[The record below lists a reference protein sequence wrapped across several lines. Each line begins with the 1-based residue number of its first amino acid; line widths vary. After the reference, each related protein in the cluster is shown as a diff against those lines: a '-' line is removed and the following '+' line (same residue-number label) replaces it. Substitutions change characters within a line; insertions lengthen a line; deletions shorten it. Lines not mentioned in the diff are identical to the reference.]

1 MSEIFNPGE
10 FVYNRE
16 ENIQKFTE
24 DLKKGFTNSE
34 HNPSLAGAE
43 KVYVESILSQLKMKL
58 TKETDLNSFT
68 PSTLEHSLASL
79 INMTNQTQ
87 PIDKIVDQLLNNIKQ
102 YES

>member
-1 MSEIFNPGE
+1 MSETFNPGE

-24 DLKKGFTNSE
+24 NLKKGFTNSE
-34 HNPSLAGAE
+34 HNPSLTGAE
-43 KVYVESILSQLKMKL
+43 KDYVESILSQLNIRIA
-58 TKETDLNSFT
+58 KETDLNSFS

-87 PIDKIVDQLLNNIKQ
+87 PINKIVDQLLNNIKQ